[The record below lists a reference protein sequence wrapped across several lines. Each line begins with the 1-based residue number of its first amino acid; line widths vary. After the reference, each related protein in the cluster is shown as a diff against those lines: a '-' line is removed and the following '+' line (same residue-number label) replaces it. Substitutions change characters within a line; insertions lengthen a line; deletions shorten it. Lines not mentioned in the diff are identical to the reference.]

1 MMRKITF
8 WMTVMTSLVLVT
20 GKAHQANT
28 NHNGKEHDLLCG
40 LLGAAVKK
48 WKTTNHPGV
57 KEDLAQAI
65 FGNKNGK
72 VDPGELQF
80 PYSKE
85 YSGNREVYCGKCH
98 GNPEHYPGKSIPH
111 DLICLCTVGTS
122 GYPFVEHSS
131 INQLCGKERKDLG
144 CENCG
149 TSSRITV
156 QGWSTSGNG
165 KTHLE
170 NTWNK
175 IVKPCLQKGDTV
187 NVDETLKKLAERR
200 SSDGSPN
207 WGSHH
212 NNCGG
217 HNGAASIC
225 VGYSGHCGTNN
236 DYPQWWEKLEKALST
251 PNLTPTELNST
262 TFNNNPNH
270 DYNDV
275 PVGQAETSSQSM
287 PQKAASAVH
296 SPEETRTRLLSLSSN
311 QQSSTSLTHPLL
323 CLLSASFFI

>member
-1 MMRKITF
+1 MMMLKIL
-8 WMTVMTSLVLVT
+8 MVMVVSCVMATVSQTD
-20 GKAHQANT
+20 
-28 NHNGKEHDLLCG
+28 HNGEQHGILCG

-57 KEDLAQAI
+57 KKALAQAI

-72 VDPGELQF
+72 GDPSELQF
-80 PYSKE
+80 PFSKE
-85 YSGNREVYCGKCH
+85 YSENREVYCGKCQ
-98 GNPEHYPGKSIPH
+98 GNHDHYPGKSIPH
-111 DLICLCTVGTS
+111 DLICLCTVGS
-122 GYPFVEHSS
+122 KGYPFVEHGS

-144 CENCG
+144 CEYCG
-149 TSSRITV
+149 TSSRGTV
-156 QGWSTSGNG
+156 QEWSTSGNS

-187 NVDETLKKLAERR
+187 NADETLKKLAERR

-212 NNCGG
+212 TNCGG
-217 HNGAASIC
+217 DSGAASIC

-262 TFNNNPNH
+262 AFLNNTHNH
-270 DYNDV
+270 DYDDV

-287 PQKAASAVH
+287 PPKAASTVH

-311 QQSSTSLTHPLL
+311 QQSGNSLTHPLL
-323 CLLSASFFI
+323 CLLSAHFFI